1 MKRETIR
8 TLTVSVKFMICSCM
22 FLMFLMFVNELSFF
36 SHSPILFVDP
46 RALDI
51 NQVRAAVKKKCSVVS
66 V

>member
-22 FLMFLMFVNELSFF
+22 FLMFVNELSFF
-36 SHSPILFVDP
+36 SHSPILFADP